1 MQNTKSVEVGYS
13 TSEINEID
21 NELALGLID
30 DGDAVR
36 LAGTRDEVIDVVE
49 SIISIYNY
57 HFILSDQIFSSEEL
71 WDFLFTKRDDHF
83 AYHNKIWSTFIN
95 DKYYK
100 LFEIIYIALD
110 DPEPEWWNIQFK

>member
-1 MQNTKSVEVGYS
+1 MNKEDFYEKLKANQ
-13 TSEINEID
+13 TSSLYWN
-21 NELALGLID
+21 
-30 DGDAVR
+30 
-36 LAGTRDEVIDVVE
+36 DVVE
-49 SIISIYNY
+49 SIISIYNS